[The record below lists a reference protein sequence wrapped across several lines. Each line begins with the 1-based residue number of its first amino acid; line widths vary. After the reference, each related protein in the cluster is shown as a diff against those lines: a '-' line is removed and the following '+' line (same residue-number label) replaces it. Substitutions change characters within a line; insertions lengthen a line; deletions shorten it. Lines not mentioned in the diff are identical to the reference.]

1 MSYLHE
7 YDDLTVEDIV
17 ARNSHELT
25 AHLLLTARD
34 HVRDLEARHRDELA
48 ALRDQL
54 SYARRV
60 GFRVLAAEAKG
71 RKTVRV
77 ADMVTDLPT
86 MTRGDD
92 S

>member
-34 HVRDLEARHRDELA
+34 HVYDLEARHRRELD
-48 ALRDQL
+48 ALRSRLEQTH
-54 SYARRV
+54 RV

-92 S
+92 L